1 MSKSKLG
8 LIALLF
14 ILAGCQTVADA
25 PVDQMMTT
33 ADLKKQLEELP
44 TANDARPIPGCA
56 PAQQMTDIL
65 VNTFKETPTQAG
77 LANDG
82 AIVILFIG
90 KNSTWTLVR
99 AVNGLSCV
107 MDFGSNMQPVQQ
119 NSKAI

>member
-1 MSKSKLG
+1 ML
-8 LIALLF
+8 
-14 ILAGCQTVADA
+14 ILALVLGACQTVADA

-44 TANDARPIPGCA
+44 TASDAQPIPGCA

-77 LANDG
+77 LAKDG

-107 MDFGSNMQPVQQ
+107 MDFGNNMQPVQQ